1 MDERQAGMALIR
13 GWYPV
18 LVGVYLGL
26 LQTGYF
32 FQLTLMLS
40 SGFTTYLMVT
50 LCWLAGSAAGA
61 GYLHRRAIGLKLLL
75 VAGLLT
81 YGICAALVMALPFN
95 TSLWLVYAALVFVT
109 GIFPGVFFA
118 RLSQVYPAGTL
129 FFRENNGFLIGL
141 VLGTLLFMLQGRAT
155 LWVMPVICGA
165 LLLVM
170 PVPETPTPSLP
181 PPQAG
186 EGASWDG

>member
-1 MDERQAGMALIR
+1 MALIR
-13 GWYPV
+13 RWYPV

-61 GYLHRRAIGLKLLL
+61 GFLYRRAVGLKILL
-75 VAGLLT
+75 VAGLVT

-95 TSLWLVYAALVFVT
+95 TSLWLIYAALVFVT

-118 RLSQVYPAGTL
+118 RLSQVYEAGTL
-129 FFRENNGFLIGL
+129 FFRENNGFLVGL
-141 VLGTLLFMLQGRAT
+141 VAGTLLFMLYGRAT
-155 LWVMPVICGA
+155 LWVMPVLGGV
-165 LLLVM
+165 LLMVL
-170 PVPETPTPSLP
+170 PVPETQTPSLP

-186 EGASWDG
+186 EGAGWDV